1 MNKFKSKFQS
11 EVLTLLVAIGLS
23 STVSSDTTYAIEVK
37 KSLPPV
43 VAKEATKDTTK
54 AEKSTDVLYVD
65 HGKFKGQPASSKS
78 REGAKFFKQNN
89 CISCHSVEGKGGCLA
104 PPLDGIGGRRSKIFV
119 ESRITNDQKAMARFL
134 KLYPYAELLEHPR
147 LPAVQAK
154 DIASYLLTL
163 SDLPGGVQISG
174 HKVTKKTP
182 FHSTEEAADCHKDR
196 IPKVAE
202 GRMLFNDRGC
212 IVCHS
217 IRNMGGHFA
226 PAFDGISK
234 RHDRQYV
241 ADRITAAEFFN
252 QSGDN
257 EYNLRGTVM
266 PPSDLNPEQVESITD
281 YLMSLP

>member
-1 MNKFKSKFQS
+1 M
-11 EVLTLLVAIGLS
+11 LP
-23 STVSSDTTYAIEVK
+23 STI
-37 KSLPPV
+37 
-43 VAKEATKDTTK
+43 
-54 AEKSTDVLYVD
+54 
-65 HGKFKGQPASSKS
+65 
-78 REGAKFFKQNN
+78 
-89 CISCHSVEGKGGCLA
+89 CGKGVFL
-104 PPLDGIGGRRSKIFV
+104 
-119 ESRITNDQKAMARFL
+119 ITKRDRKG
-134 KLYPYAELLEHPR
+134 LYPYAELLEHPR

-163 SDLPGGVQISG
+163 SDLPGGVQITG

-182 FHSTEEAADCHKDR
+182 FHATEEAADCHKDR

-212 IVCHS
+212 LVCHS

-252 QSGDN
+252 LGDN
-257 EYNLRGTVM
+257 EYNARGTVM
-266 PPSDLNPEQVESITD
+266 PPSDLNAEQVETITD